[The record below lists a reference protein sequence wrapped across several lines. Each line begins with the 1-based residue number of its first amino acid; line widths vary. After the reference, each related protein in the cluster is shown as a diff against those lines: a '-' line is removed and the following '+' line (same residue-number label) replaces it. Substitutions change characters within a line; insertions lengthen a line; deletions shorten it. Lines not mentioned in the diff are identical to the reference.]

1 MRPLPKGASFLVGPR
16 GVETRIVSHVTRI
29 AAAVCP
35 LIVLAAWVLRGTD
48 GLLSALVGV
57 GLALG
62 NLWLSAFLY
71 ERAARVSV
79 NALYAAALFGFMGRL
94 GILTLAFL
102 GLKRLPFVDVLTL
115 GLVLVTTH
123 VGLLV
128 VEALLL
134 SAGERGA
141 GGAGTEAGED
151 AGTERNAA

>member
-1 MRPLPKGASFLVGPR
+1 MRPLPEGASFLVGPR
-16 GVETRIVSHVTRI
+16 GVETRIMAHVSRI
-29 AAAVCP
+29 AAVVCP
-35 LIVLAAWVLRGTD
+35 ALVLLAWALRGTD

-71 ERAARVSV
+71 ERAARVGV

-102 GLKRLPFVDVLTL
+102 GLKRFAFVDVLTL

-123 VGLLV
+123 LGLLV
-128 VEALLL
+128 VEALLV
-134 SAGERGA
+134 SAGERA
-141 GGAGTEAGED
+141 ARAVGTDTGPD

>member
-16 GVETRIVSHVTRI
+16 GVETAVMSHVTRI
-29 AAAVCP
+29 AAVVCP
-35 LIVLAAWVLRGTD
+35 AIVLTAWALRGTD

-57 GLALG
+57 GLSLG

-71 ERAARVSV
+71 DRAARVSV
-79 NALYAAALFGFMGRL
+79 NALYAAALFGFVGRL

-102 GLKRLPFVDVLTL
+102 GLKRLAFVDVLTL

-123 VGLLV
+123 LGLLV
-128 VEALLL
+128 VEALML
-134 SAGERGA
+134 SAGERAA
-141 GGAGTEAGED
+141 GNAGTEPGPD